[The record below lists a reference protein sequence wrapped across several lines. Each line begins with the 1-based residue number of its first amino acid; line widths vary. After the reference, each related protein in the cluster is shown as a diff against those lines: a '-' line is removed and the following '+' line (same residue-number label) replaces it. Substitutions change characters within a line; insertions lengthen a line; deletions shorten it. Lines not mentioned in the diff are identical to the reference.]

1 MEQQRKLGKIF
12 GEQLESSNSRD
23 AGPGSARY
31 ARGLIGISVAT
42 VARVIS
48 RSMFAAVAGGS
59 DFRDR
64 LARGHIPPTL
74 TLSTPAF
81 YPAQLRPDTRLFSSR
96 FVNPCEASRKDQR
109 LLVRY
114 IGYREFGNFIFILYL
129 TFFRS
134 LMGFSIGLLLQH
146 GTKFVMCD
154 AFFLKIEL
162 TI

>member
-1 MEQQRKLGKIF
+1 MRFYLLETFRRSKMEQQRKLGKIF

-31 ARGLIGISVAT
+31 ARGLIGILVAT

-96 FVNPCEASRKDQR
+96 FVNPCEASRGGRINDCSYDI
-109 LLVRY
+109 LD
-114 IGYREFGNFIFILYL
+114 IGNSGILYL
-129 TFFRS
+129 FC
-134 LMGFSIGLLLQH
+134 I
-146 GTKFVMCD
+146 
-154 AFFLKIEL
+154 
-162 TI
+162 

>member
-1 MEQQRKLGKIF
+1 M
-12 GEQLESSNSRD
+12 
-23 AGPGSARY
+23 
-31 ARGLIGISVAT
+31 AT

-96 FVNPCEASRKDQR
+96 FANPCEASRGGR
-109 LLVRY
+109 INELPVRH
-114 IGYREFGNFIFILYL
+114 IGYREFSGILYL
-129 TFFRS
+129 FC
-134 LMGFSIGLLLQH
+134 
-146 GTKFVMCD
+146 V
-154 AFFLKIEL
+154 
-162 TI
+162 

>member
-1 MEQQRKLGKIF
+1 MRFYLLENVQRW
-12 GEQLESSNSRD
+12 SNGGNSVKYLAIRKFEF
-23 AGPGSARY
+23 AGNAGGPGSGRY

-96 FVNPCEASRKDQR
+96 FANPCEASRGGR
-109 LLVRY
+109 INELPVRH
-114 IGYREFGNFIFILYL
+114 IGYREFSGILYL
-129 TFFRS
+129 FC
-134 LMGFSIGLLLQH
+134 
-146 GTKFVMCD
+146 V
-154 AFFLKIEL
+154 
-162 TI
+162 